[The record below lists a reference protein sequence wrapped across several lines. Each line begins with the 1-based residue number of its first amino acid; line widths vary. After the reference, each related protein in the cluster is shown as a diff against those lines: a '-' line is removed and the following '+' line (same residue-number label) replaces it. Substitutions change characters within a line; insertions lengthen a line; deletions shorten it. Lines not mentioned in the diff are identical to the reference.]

1 MVWTPPPSGKR
12 GRQQSY
18 SDAAI
23 QACLMMKVLLGVA
36 LRQTTGF
43 VEGLLQL
50 IGMSVQD
57 SISQYCKH
65 LAYRA
70 AACAEATSDTA
81 ARLFHVGAF
90 EKVENG
96 FGETLL
102 SAVQGTGELMKA
114 LMP

>member
-50 IGMSVQD
+50 IGMDWAV
-57 SISQYCKH
+57 
-65 LAYRA
+65 L
-70 AACAEATSDTA
+70 
-81 ARLFHVGAF
+81 
-90 EKVENG
+90 G
-96 FGETLL
+96 FSTLCRR
-102 SAVQGTGELMKA
+102 QKA
-114 LMP
+114 LALDIPYRGLTDRCIC